1 MKLYRNLITHVC
13 ISENKLNYTI
23 FVATRKIYSYKVQF
37 SASTVACFW
46 ICATTFC
53 NRSSYKSATKD
64 RTLAYIAA
72 LCAVMLCGL
81 VCGNQRLGGTYHHH
95 LQGRYVDRG
104 LWNVS
109 NHYKTTQHHIQKPI
123 ADTFPAVRT

>member
-1 MKLYRNLITHVC
+1 MGQLYFLLLCYMVV
-13 ISENKLNYTI
+13 KMLM
-23 FVATRKIYSYKVQF
+23 VAL
-37 SASTVACFW
+37 W
-46 ICATTFC
+46 I
-53 NRSSYKSATKD
+53 
-64 RTLAYIAA
+64 
-72 LCAVMLCGL
+72 VMLCGL
-81 VCGNQRLGGTYHHH
+81 VCGNQRLGRTYHHH